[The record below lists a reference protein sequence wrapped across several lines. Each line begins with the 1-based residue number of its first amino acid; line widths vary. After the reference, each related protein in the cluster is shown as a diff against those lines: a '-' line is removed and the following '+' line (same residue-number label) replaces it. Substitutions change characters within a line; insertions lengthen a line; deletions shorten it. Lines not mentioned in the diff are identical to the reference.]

1 MSFIAL
7 GKGRFILDC
16 SEDYFALAAMD
27 AYATACSLSDPVLA
41 KEILL
46 QIHKPALSGL
56 CTESI
61 RDLLVAMS
69 ASQTTDD
76 CESRS

>member
-1 MSFIAL
+1 MPFISL

-27 AYATACSLSDPVLA
+27 AYAMACSFSDPVLA

-56 CTESI
+56 CTESV
-61 RDLLVAMS
+61 RELLEVMS
-69 ASQTTDD
+69 APQKAD
-76 CESRS
+76 